1 MEKKI
6 KVTIEITDAEMPILL
21 AYSHH
26 LAKGHI
32 HPDAEAGGDRAT
44 ILALCRRDMA
54 ALKGLMY
61 KPSGAGIDVLGQ
73 FHRDAMILVTK
84 MNEGREIAKD
94 AERWSSE
101 CLGLSGPDDAS
112 KFDLSLKSRMLDL
125 VNEHQKD
132 GFADISAREI
142 SAQIPESDVGDSEF
156 EEALAALVD
165 DGAIV
170 MKTLT
175 DCDDRVYRFGDTTPQ

>member
-32 HPDAEAGGDRAT
+32 HPDAEAGGDQAT
-44 ILALCRRDMA
+44 ILALCRRDMP

-61 KPSGAGIDVLGQ
+61 KLSGAGIDVLGQ
-73 FHRDAMILVTK
+73 FHRDALILVTK
-84 MNEGREIAKD
+84 MDEGREIVKE

-112 KFDLSLKSRMLDL
+112 KFDLPLKARIADIIA
-125 VNEHQKD
+125 EHKRD
-132 GFADISAREI
+132 GFPDVSEREI
-142 SAQIPESDVGDSEF
+142 AEQLPDHDMNDGDF
-156 EEALAALVD
+156 KEAIKELVAN
-165 DGAIV
+165 GVIV
-170 MKTLT
+170 MKALT
-175 DCDDRVYRFGDTTPQ
+175 DCDDCIYAFGK